1 MAYKFQLGDFAAS
14 GSILMEGKGT
24 ATDDMIARADL
35 YVSGSGYLNQ
45 DMQLFLDN
53 DKDTSI
59 RSDGDDTMKLTTGG
73 VVGVQVENAAI
84 AVGTGGAHAL
94 TLDSGGGAGSFK
106 LKDNDAAALD
116 IKESANSYLKF
127 VTTNSSEAVV
137 VGQKLSGSSD
147 VEGYHSK
154 FRQMTIAYDGGG
166 TGDSAADGHLK
177 LGAGS
182 DLQFAV
188 FSDNGYMINNT
199 AGKDL
204 VFQVKDGEGGNI
216 TPMTVRGDDGIVNI
230 NKLSLSGSA
239 NVVNATAAE
248 LNIMDGGTSASSV
261 TIADADRLVLNDD
274 GTMKQ
279 VAMTDFETY
288 FESALDSL
296 TNVTAVGTLDAGA
309 ISSGFGNID
318 NGTSNITSGGQ
329 WKVDVDLGAAPSTS
343 QTVSGQA
350 GAITFGVG
358 ADAGI
363 GVHSDHLYIESN
375 VDTKG
380 IIFKAH
386 DGSQQAQIVA
396 IDGSGMSIEDDK
408 GIVFGSDDDVSV
420 KYDEATSDSLLF
432 TQNVEG
438 AALAI
443 GYVADQHDDAGD
455 LWAMTIA
462 ADGGKKTWANDI
474 ASKGTPVEH
483 FSITPNATVA
493 NSTAAFAGHVT
504 VGHDLSVTGDLT
516 VSGDFVQMDVT
527 NLKVEDPLI
536 ELARSQGTSADALD
550 IGFFGRYGV
559 GGTAKFA
566 GLFRDQN
573 DSGKFHL
580 FKDTEEDL
588 TSVTT
593 INRSASGYAKGTLI
607 VGGLEA
613 DSITGAISKT
623 IVSKNDT
630 QLDNSGAGYQLASGD
645 TLIATQDL
653 GASRKVFLPA
663 SPAAGDSVE
672 VKLKGIGAAGRV
684 LHIEKGH
691 DSQDIDGGDSIL
703 LESDYAAVTLVATT
717 AGNSCAWRVF

>member
-24 ATDDMIARADL
+24 TTDDLIARADV
-35 YVSGSGYLNQ
+35 YATGSVYLAQ
-45 DMQLFLDN
+45 AQKLVLDT
-53 DKDTSI
+53 DKDTFLQ
-59 RSDGDDTMKLTTGG
+59 SDGDDTMKLTTGG

-106 LKDNDAAALD
+106 LKDNDASALD
-116 IKESANSYLKF
+116 IKESTNSYLKF
-127 VTTNSSEAVV
+127 VTTNSSEMVV
-137 VGQKLSGSSD
+137 VGQNLSASSD
-147 VEGYHSK
+147 VTAGHLK
-154 FRQMTIAYDGGG
+154 AMQATIAFDGEAG
-166 TGDSAADGHLK
+166 AKGHLK

-204 VFQVKDGEGGNI
+204 VFQVKDGGGDI
-216 TPMTVRGDDGIVNI
+216 TPMTIRGDDGIVNI

-248 LNIMDGGTSASSV
+248 LNIMDGGTSA
-261 TIADADRLVLNDD
+261 TATTLADADRVVVNDA

-279 VAMTDFETY
+279 VALTDFETY

-296 TNVTAVGTLDAGA
+296 TNVVAVGTLDAGA
-309 ISSGFGNID
+309 ISSGFGAID
-318 NGTSNITSGGQ
+318 NGTSNITSGGA
-329 WKVDVDLGAAPSTS
+329 WKVDVDLANAPSTS
-343 QTVSGQA
+343 QTVAAQA

-363 GVHSDHLYIESN
+363 GVHGDNLYIESN

-386 DGSQQAQIVA
+386 DGSDQAQIVA
-396 IDGSGMSIEDDK
+396 IDGDGMAIEDDK
-408 GIVFGSDDDVSV
+408 GIVFGSDDDISV
-420 KYDEATSDSLLF
+420 KYDEATSDSLLI

-483 FSITPNATVA
+483 FSITPNATAA

-516 VSGDFVQMDVT
+516 VSGDFVQMDVA

-645 TLIATQDL
+645 TLIATEDL

-684 LHIEKGH
+684 LEIKKGH
-691 DSQDIDGGDSIL
+691 ASQNIDGGEAIV
-703 LESDYAAVTLVATT
+703 LESDYAAVTLIATS